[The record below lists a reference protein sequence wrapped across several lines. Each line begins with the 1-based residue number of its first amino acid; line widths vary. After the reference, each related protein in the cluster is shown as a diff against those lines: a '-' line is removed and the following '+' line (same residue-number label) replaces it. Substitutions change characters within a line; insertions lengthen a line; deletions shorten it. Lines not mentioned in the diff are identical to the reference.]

1 MVTEGISQW
10 RILVHFCLFN
20 QFSRFLFFFSSPY
33 LLDLV
38 LLGVPLI
45 FLISLSFFFL
55 SYSFGGGKGEG
66 GWPRKTS
73 QRLFKKILLIILA
86 ILFLGKNGFWGVIEG
101 FATCLFIFQ
110 PFPASS
116 FFKL

>member
-45 FLISLSFFFL
+45 FLISLSFFFCPIL
-55 SYSFGGGKGEG
+55 SEAEKGRGVGQERQANVFLKKSF
-66 GWPRKTS
+66 
-73 QRLFKKILLIILA
+73 
-86 ILFLGKNGFWGVIEG
+86 
-101 FATCLFIFQ
+101 
-110 PFPASS
+110 
-116 FFKL
+116 